1 MTPPRIAI
9 LLLRVALGGLF
20 VWAGFTKLGD
30 PARFATDI
38 ANYRMFPSLAPL
50 MAVTFP
56 PIEIVLGLALVA
68 APRLWRRAAALAVA
82 ALMALFTV
90 AVAQAVAR
98 GINVDCGCFGGSV
111 SGPVTI
117 WTVARDVALTL
128 AAAALAVVERS
139 APADPDGNGDGRV
152 TPV

>member
-1 MTPPRIAI
+1 MSPPRLAI

-20 VWAGFTKLGD
+20 VWAGFSKLAD
-30 PARFATDI
+30 PARFASDI
-38 ANYRMFPSLAPL
+38 GNYRFLSSLAPL

-56 PIEIVLGLALVA
+56 PVEIVLGLALVA
-68 APRLWRRAAALAVA
+68 APRVWRRAAALAVA
-82 ALMALFTV
+82 VLMAVFTV

-98 GINVDCGCFGGSV
+98 GINVDCGCFGGGA

-139 APADPDGNGDGRV
+139 PTADADLAPGGNA
-152 TPV
+152 